1 MLIAKWDV
9 YIIPRTHPCQG
20 SGMMVEVGAE
30 REWES
35 EVVDCCKER
44 SFLDAAWQLFL
55 KTYRDCENLD
65 KIHASSSQKNPSM
78 EKGYGHEILIPA
90 YELLTIGSY

>member
-1 MLIAKWDV
+1 MWKWE
-9 YIIPRTHPCQG
+9 QKE
-20 SGMMVEVGAE
+20 S
-30 REWES
+30 ES

-44 SFLDAAWQLFL
+44 SFLDATWQLYL
-55 KTYRDCENLD
+55 RTYRDCENLD

-78 EKGYGHEILIPA
+78 EKGCEHEFLIPV